1 MFINMDLR
9 DIVIRGA
16 KRTYYV
22 LTHKKFYPP
31 VCDCD
36 RQSSNDK
43 IYNLLVADNPC
54 MISRFG
60 TTEINC
66 INNYICVMDK
76 SSSYLKRIFNY
87 ISDKTHTPW
96 WNKDIFQKLYVL
108 SGVFPPTQETAEKF
122 SERYL
127 QDVPEI
133 DLLGCHQY
141 YEKFMPL
148 RKDVIK
154 VQLEML
160 YPFFVERPWTRAL
173 KGKNVLVV
181 HPFTESI
188 QEQYKRR
195 NMLFENHDVLPEFNL
210 ITLKAVQ
217 SIGGTCTDYASW
229 FDALKSMEDKISR
242 IEFDIC
248 ILGCGAYGLPL
259 AAHVKRL
266 GKKAVHLGGGTQ
278 LLFGIL
284 GKRWMEQYH
293 DTWHYRP
300 GIDIDINYRPL
311 FNAYWINPSVSERP
325 VNAGKVENACYW

>member
-1 MFINMDLR
+1 MEFR
-9 DIVIRGA
+9 DIAIRVA
-16 KRTYYV
+16 KKAYQA
-22 LTHKKFYPP
+22 LTHKKFYLP

-43 IYNLLVADNPC
+43 IYSLLVADNPC

-60 TTEINC
+60 TVEINC
-66 INNYICVMDK
+66 INNYLCVTDI
-76 SSSYLKRIFNY
+76 SHSYFRRIWSY
-87 ISDKTHTPW
+87 ITDKTHTPW
-96 WNKDIFQKLYVL
+96 WDTSIFQKLYTT
-108 SGVFPPTQETAEKF
+108 GVFPLNQETAENF

-127 QDVPEI
+127 QDIPEI

-148 RKDVIK
+148 REDVIR

-173 KGKNVLVV
+173 RGKSVLVV

-195 NMLFENHDVLPEFNL
+195 SLLFENPDVLPDFNL

-217 SIGGTCTDYASW
+217 SIGGTCADYASW
-229 FDALKSMEDKISR
+229 FDALKAMEDQISR
-242 IEFDIC
+242 IEFDVC

-266 GKKAVHLGGGTQ
+266 GKKVVHLGGGTQ

-284 GKRWMEQYH
+284 GKRWIEQYH
-293 DTWHYRP
+293 EIWHYRP
-300 GIDIDINYRPL
+300 GIDININYRPL
-311 FNAYWINPSVSERP
+311 FNKHWISPNASERP
-325 VNAGKVENACYW
+325 ANAGKVENACYW

>member
-1 MFINMDLR
+1 MKVNDFSIR
-9 DIVIRGA
+9 VI
-16 KRTYYV
+16 KKVYQTV
-22 LTHKKFYPP
+22 SNKKFYPP
-31 VCDCD
+31 ECDCD

-43 IYNLLVADNPC
+43 IFSLLSTGKPC

-66 INNYICVMDK
+66 LNNFLCIND
-76 SSSYLKRIFNY
+76 SSHSYLKKIWNY

-96 WNKDIFQKLYVL
+96 WNETIFHKLYVL
-108 SGVFPPTQETAEKF
+108 SGVFPLTQETAEKF
-122 SERYL
+122 SIRYL
-127 QDVPEI
+127 QDIPEI

-148 RKDVIK
+148 REDVVK

-160 YPFFVERPWTRAL
+160 YPFYVMQPWTRAL

-181 HPFTESI
+181 HPFVESI
-188 QEQYKRR
+188 QKQYKRR
-195 NMLFENHDVLPEFNL
+195 QFLFDNPDILPDFNL

-217 SIGGTCTDYASW
+217 SIGGNCSEYASW
-229 FDALKSMEDKISR
+229 FDALKAMEEQISQ
-242 IEFDIC
+242 IDFDIC

-266 GKKAVHLGGGTQ
+266 GKQAVHLGGGTQ

-284 GKRWMEQYH
+284 GKRWLDQYQ
-293 DTWHYRP
+293 DVWHYRP
-300 GIDIDINYRPL
+300 GIDININYRPL
-311 FNAYWINPSVSERP
+311 FNENWISPLKSETP
-325 VNAGKVENACYW
+325 DNAIKVENACYW

>member
-1 MFINMDLR
+1 M
-9 DIVIRGA
+9 
-16 KRTYYV
+16 
-22 LTHKKFYPP
+22 
-31 VCDCD
+31 
-36 RQSSNDK
+36 
-43 IYNLLVADNPC
+43 
-54 MISRFG
+54 
-60 TTEINC
+60 
-66 INNYICVMDK
+66 CVVDK
-76 SSSYLKRIFNY
+76 SSSYYKRIYNY
-87 ISDKTHTPW
+87 ITDKTHTPW
-96 WNKDIFQKLYVL
+96 WDKTIFQKLNVL
-108 SGVFPPTQETAEKF
+108 SGVFPPTQKTAERF

-127 QDVPEI
+127 RDIPEI

-148 RKDVIK
+148 REDVIR

-173 KGKNVLVV
+173 KGKNVLVI

-188 QEQYKRR
+188 HEQYKRR
-195 NMLFENHDVLPEFNL
+195 NLLFKNQDVLPDFNL

-217 SIGGTCTDYASW
+217 SIGGTCADYSSW
-229 FDALKSMEDKISR
+229 FDALEAMENQISQ

-284 GKRWMEQYH
+284 GKRWVEQYY

-311 FNAYWINPSVSERP
+311 FNKYWISPKASERP
-325 VNAGKVENACYW
+325 ANAGKVENACYW